1 MSTLLFVFLFV
12 LKGRQ
17 TQRQYDRCY
26 YLSYCMYKNMGQ
38 PVTWLTW
45 QPDRS
50 NWLTTYFWWSK
61 TNLIRN
67 MTQHELFGRS
77 TLHMSTK
84 NKKNRLIEK
93 IENFN
98 VVYNSTSKYMFQNL
112 LSISIY
118 KTETFEIFI
127 IFHASTII
135 FLSSNVTR
143 SETLYL

>member
-1 MSTLLFVFLFV
+1 
-12 LKGRQ
+12 
-17 TQRQYDRCY
+17 
-26 YLSYCMYKNMGQ
+26 MYKNMGQ

-45 QPDRS
+45 QPNKS

-61 TNLIRN
+61 INLIRN

-84 NKKNRLIEK
+84 NKKNGLIKK

-98 VVYNSTSKYMFQNL
+98 VVYNSTSKYIFQNL

-118 KTETFEIFI
+118 KTETSEIFI
-127 IFHASTII
+127 IFHVSTII
-135 FLSSNVTR
+135 FLSPNVTR